1 VLHLLVGS
9 GVIDQRRGDV
19 LEFGGSPAVR
29 TNADLLATPLQVVAR
44 NGIKPS
50 TRGFSVR
57 RRTRL
62 GARKPKKRKALSP
75 RRPNRSRRPSRLR
88 TGVGDPESA

>member
-1 VLHLLVGS
+1 VLHLQVGS

-19 LEFGGSPAVR
+19 LDFGGSPAVR

-44 NGIKPS
+44 DGIEPS

-57 RRTRL
+57 RR
-62 GARKPKKRKALSP
+62 ARFDATKPKKRNALSP

-88 TGVGDPESA
+88 TGIGDPESA